1 MLRGTTRRVAVIW
14 VAVRK
19 LLRRESQGI
28 HLKMSKIES
37 LIESSAKGEG
47 RVIGEGTGG
56 VTSVSKA
63 DWLVEETWHQSDVE
77 SDELSRR
84 EMRAKL
90 E

>member
-1 MLRGTTRRVAVIW
+1 
-14 VAVRK
+14 
-19 LLRRESQGI
+19 
-28 HLKMSKIES
+28 MSKIES
-37 LIESSAKGEG
+37 SIESSVKSEG
-47 RVIGEGTGG
+47 RVIGEGTGD

-84 EMRAKL
+84 EVRAKL